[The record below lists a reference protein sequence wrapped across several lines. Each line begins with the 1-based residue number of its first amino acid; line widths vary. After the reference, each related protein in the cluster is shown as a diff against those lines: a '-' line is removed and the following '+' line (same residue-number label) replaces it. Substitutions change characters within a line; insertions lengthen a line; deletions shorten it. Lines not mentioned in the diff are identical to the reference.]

1 MPQSRLFF
9 SADKTEAERI
19 YDIIEQAFEDEAFP
33 IAITEIDEDRQIFE
47 VSVYTEDGA
56 EELAA
61 RIDALVGAGKF
72 ETEELPDI
80 DWVTH

>member
-33 IAITEIDEDRQIFE
+33 IAITEIDGRARTTTWTVLWRSSLI
-47 VSVYTEDGA
+47 S
-56 EELAA
+56 AA
-61 RIDALVGAGKF
+61 VIR
-72 ETEELPDI
+72 T
-80 DWVTH
+80 